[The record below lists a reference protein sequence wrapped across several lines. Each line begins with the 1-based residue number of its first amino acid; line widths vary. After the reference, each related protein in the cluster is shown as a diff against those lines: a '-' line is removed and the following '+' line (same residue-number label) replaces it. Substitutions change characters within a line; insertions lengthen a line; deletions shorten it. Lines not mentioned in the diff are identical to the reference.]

1 MENMARYSFFTDGVT
16 DARVRRFLKVNAFK
30 DCSIFYRLGCLYG
43 ISEKNPTRKRLIT
56 ELFREFSFAKT
67 ELPNAAIIC
76 LNGHYSHRLL
86 KRSFKYIGYSIP
98 VRPSSTC
105 FDAWRVR

>member
-1 MENMARYSFFTDGVT
+1 MENMARDSFFIDGVV
-16 DARVRRFLKVNAFK
+16 DARARGVLKANVFK

-43 ISEKNPTRKRLIT
+43 ISQRNPTRKRLIT

-98 VRPSSTC
+98 VRPNSTC